1 MILYSAYA
9 FVSYIQTIDE
19 VKQSAHIVI
28 SVVIQV
34 FNRIIWYSLSFL
46 VIFEYHNT
54 KTDEIVSLMKKSIF
68 AQVMNVIVA
77 PMIGKFLNNKPIY
90 GENSVSLSAL
100 FYQFVMFFMMVIFYV
115 INPYYYLKLFIINIK
130 CLRDKMIRKITQV
143 VGEIDTI

>member
-1 MILYSAYA
+1 
-9 FVSYIQTIDE
+9 
-19 VKQSAHIVI
+19 
-28 SVVIQV
+28 
-34 FNRIIWYSLSFL
+34 
-46 VIFEYHNT
+46 
-54 KTDEIVSLMKKSIF
+54 MKKSIF